1 MATRSEDA
9 VVWSA
14 LFEVVV
20 TLLSTCSKNQSDD
33 AELLSNFRAAAVDY
47 GEALEMGDHKSAN
60 KAARL
65 GGKLKK
71 EIVAWGDRPVE
82 TLVKLLD
89 DGDPVILGYATQR

>member
-1 MATRSEDA
+1 
-9 VVWSA
+9 
-14 LFEVVV
+14 V

-71 EIVAWGDRPVE
+71 EIVA
-82 TLVKLLD
+82 
-89 DGDPVILGYATQR
+89 